1 MTKRSCKLMLALLT
15 MLLIVAS
22 GLFAAEPATTLLT
35 ILHVNDYHGRVK
47 PFLDRTIDPQEQVGG
62 AAYLAAMIREARAK
76 NPGGTLLLAAGDM
89 FQGSPVSNLFHGA
102 PVMEVMNEVRF
113 DAMTLGNHEFDW
125 GMGALTRL
133 RKEAHFPFLAANII
147 DSKGN
152 LLPGIKPYTILQRGH
167 TKVAVIGLTTP
178 ETAYITKPDNLKAL
192 SFLSPEA
199 VLPSLIQEVRQQG
212 ASIVILLSHLGLDAD
227 KKLAAVVPGIDVIVG
242 GHSHTEIPKPLRVR
256 MNFHGLARANSSSE
270 HGEREGEAGYPRAG
284 VPVIVQAKA
293 YGVYLGVLELIVD
306 KATGRATGF
315 TGSSGLRLVSATPQN
330 RPDRK
335 TALIV
340 KKYDDRV
347 KQKFAAIVGETS
359 VDLTAQSGKESN
371 LGDLVTDAM
380 RSATGNQIAFQNSG
394 GIRANLPAGKITM
407 EGLYTTLPFENVLV
421 SMELTGRQ
429 VKEALEQAGTMEF
442 GGLQIS
448 GMTITYDLKK
458 PTGERVAKAEV
469 GGEPLDHDRTY
480 TVTTNDFLAA
490 GGDKVAALKEGKN
503 IGYGGTLMD
512 ALVEYLKKRSP
523 VSPKV
528 EGRILFTE

>member
-1 MTKRSCKLMLALLT
+1 
-15 MLLIVAS
+15 
-22 GLFAAEPATTLLT
+22 
-35 ILHVNDYHGRVK
+35 
-47 PFLDRTIDPQEQVGG
+47 
-62 AAYLAAMIREARAK
+62 
-76 NPGGTLLLAAGDM
+76 
-89 FQGSPVSNLFHGA
+89 
-102 PVMEVMNEVRF
+102 
-113 DAMTLGNHEFDW
+113 
-125 GMGALTRL
+125 
-133 RKEAHFPFLAANII
+133 
-147 DSKGN
+147 
-152 LLPGIKPYTILQRGH
+152 
-167 TKVAVIGLTTP
+167 
-178 ETAYITKPDNLKAL
+178 
-192 SFLSPEA
+192 
-199 VLPSLIQEVRQQG
+199 
-212 ASIVILLSHLGLDAD
+212 
-227 KKLAAVVPGIDVIVG
+227 
-242 GHSHTEIPKPLRVR
+242 
-256 MNFHGLARANSSSE
+256 
-270 HGEREGEAGYPRAG
+270 
-284 VPVIVQAKA
+284 VQAKA

-347 KQKFAAIVGETS
+347 KQKFAAIVGEAS
-359 VDLTAQSGKESN
+359 VDLTAQSGSESN